1 MKEIKITSLLSYSV
15 KPKLFT
21 KGETQFWQDSHI
33 AKGMLQTHLSQDTN
47 AASYKLSKIREIVDF
62 TTRTIR
68 LEAENKILDCG
79 CGPGLYCE
87 LFSKKQLNVTG
98 VDISANS
105 INYARQSA
113 KKQNLNIKYEC
124 KDYLSLSYNREF
136 DAAFIIWQDFC
147 VLNNND
153 RTVFLQN
160 IYNALN
166 PYGYFVFDV
175 STPSIESGNIENSSW
190 NAFKTGFWSDN
201 EHLLLENLFFYNN
214 KKIRLKQYVVI
225 EKDRERVFRIY
236 QQHYEPQQLTNI
248 LKQSGF
254 NVIHCY
260 EDLTGKPYTK
270 NSKTMAIIAQKI
282 M

>member
-1 MKEIKITSLLSYSV
+1 MKEINITSLLSYGV

-21 KGETQFWQDSHI
+21 KGEIQFWQDSHI
-33 AKGMLQTHLSQDTN
+33 AKGMLQAHLNQDTN

-62 TTRTIR
+62 ITKTIR
-68 LEAENKILDCG
+68 LQAENKILDCG

-87 LFSKKQLNVTG
+87 LFSKKLLNVTG
-98 VDISANS
+98 VDISPNS
-105 INYARQSA
+105 IAYARQSA
-113 KKQNLNIKYEC
+113 NKQNLNIKYEC
-124 KDYLSLSYNREF
+124 NDYLSLSYKREF
-136 DAAFIIWQDFC
+136 EAALIIWQDFC
-147 VLNNND
+147 VLNNNE
-153 RTVFLQN
+153 RNIFLQN
-160 IYNALN
+160 IYNALK
-166 PYGYFVFDV
+166 PLGYFVLDV
-175 STPSIESGNIENSSW
+175 STPNIENENTERSSW
-190 NAFKTGFWSDN
+190 SVYKTGFWSEK
-201 EHLLLENLFFYNN
+201 EHLVLENLFFYNN

-236 QQHYEPQQLTNI
+236 QQHYEPQELTNI
-248 LKQSGF
+248 LKQNGF